1 MKKIRFK
8 KTKRERFPRK
18 TKKWLLKY
26 YTRSAY
32 SEVVH
37 LKERYSIGFDVA
49 VGIDSIGVFLLG
61 GRPVYHTGSVTFE
74 SFFEAEANHYKQLY
88 NTPCSEV
95 DAIVSE
101 LKESAKSHPKNIS
114 KEEEIAYMIGDT
126 DVSASLVESVNRCV
140 ACDAFCECSLGM
152 FPADADDEACRY
164 FSNESAGNE

>member
-1 MKKIRFK
+1 M
-8 KTKRERFPRK
+8 RERYPRK

-37 LKERYSIGFDVA
+37 LKERYSIYLDDG
-49 VGIDSIGVFLLG
+49 SICIGS
-61 GRPVYHTGSVTFE
+61 RPVYLVGSVTFE
-74 SFFEAEANHYKQLY
+74 PFLEPEANHYKQLY
-88 NTPCSEV
+88 NTPCTEV

-101 LKESAKSHPKNIS
+101 LKESAKSQPKNMS
-114 KEEEIAYMIGDT
+114 KEEEIAYMIGDG

>member
-8 KTKRERFPRK
+8 KTKRERYPRK

-26 YTRSAY
+26 YTRLAY

-37 LKERYSIGFDVA
+37 LKERYNIGFDIA
-49 VGIDSIGVFLLG
+49 VGIDSSVIRLG
-61 GRPVYHTGSVTFE
+61 GCPIEFVGSVTLNPLI
-74 SFFEAEANHYKQLY
+74 EAEANHYKQFY
-88 NTPCSEV
+88 NTPCPEA

-101 LKESAKSHPKNIS
+101 LKESAKSQPKNMS
-114 KEEEIAYMIGDT
+114 KEEEIAYMIGDG

-140 ACDAFCECSLGM
+140 ACDAFCECSLGA
-152 FPADADDEACRY
+152 FPADADDKACKY

>member
-1 MKKIRFK
+1 MKFK
-8 KTKRERFPRK
+8 QTKRERYPRK

-37 LKERYSIGFDVA
+37 LKERYNIGFDVA
-49 VGIDSIGVFLLG
+49 VGIDSSGVFLLG
-61 GRPVYHTGSVTFE
+61 GRSVYHAGIVTLE

-88 NTPCSEV
+88 NTACAEV
-95 DAIVSE
+95 DVIVSG
-101 LKESAKSHPKNIS
+101 LKESAKSQPKNMN
-114 KEEEIAYMIGDT
+114 KEEEIAYLIGDG
-126 DVSASLVESVNRCV
+126 DVSATLVESVNRCV

-164 FSNESAGNE
+164 FSNESLGNE